1 MNEDFVADIWM
12 LFKEY
17 LDKKHI
23 ELAAE
28 KYVDTLIDYGLADD
42 QLQEMLGT
50 TETHIL
56 QIDRIWGNVNVDESI
71 MVPHTHKSS
80 LLSGV
85 YYLTPG
91 KLSFLNP
98 FHVTLAHVN
107 QNYIVDYNEY
117 NSDHRFIEMQQ
128 GDMIIFNSQ
137 IYHFA
142 ALTRDERIS
151 IACDMSIANDKPN
164 PRDKPV

>member
-50 TETHIL
+50 DKHLDYAI
-56 QIDRIWGNVNVDESI
+56 Q
-71 MVPHTHKSS
+71 
-80 LLSGV
+80 
-85 YYLTPG
+85 YYLE
-91 KLSFLNP
+91 LD
-98 FHVTLAHVN
+98 
-107 QNYIVDYNEY
+107 QNEKDEYNEW
-117 NSDHRFIEMQQ
+117 D
-128 GDMIIFNSQ
+128 D
-137 IYHFA
+137 
-142 ALTRDERIS
+142 
-151 IACDMSIANDKPN
+151 
-164 PRDKPV
+164 